1 MSETKQEKWERG
13 KTLFLESVHKPD
25 HELRGCAHNQEC
37 YHELMEIRDQVVEM
51 VRDLPN
57 PHTPPLEFGMKYNHV
72 EPTITTP
79 AGEISETLMSGA
91 LGNYY
96 ENSDSWYDYKRND
109 PNAENPFT
117 DPKDRERAERV
128 VNGN

>member
-25 HELRGCAHNQEC
+25 HELRGCAHNQGC

-51 VRDLPN
+51 VREMEN
-57 PHTPPLEFGMKYNHV
+57 PHTPPLESGKKNNIEV
-72 EPTITTP
+72 PTVTTP

-91 LGNYY
+91 LGEHYR
-96 ENSDSWYDYKRND
+96 SATKWR
-109 PNAENPFT
+109 
-117 DPKDRERAERV
+117 
-128 VNGN
+128 